1 MILAQMVSYM
11 SDTSS
16 AKPSFIASD
25 LVFKQLDLTGLR
37 VLIDWALSEGWNPGL
52 SDAELFYAADEN
64 GFVGCFIEDEL
75 IGGGALVSYDDD
87 FGFMGLF
94 IVKPEFKGTGIG
106 ARLWHFRK
114 NTLLARLKNNA
125 AIGMDGVITMQD
137 FYKKGGFE
145 IAFRDER
152 YQRIGEVF
160 ESDPNV
166 SNFTI
171 EDLTAILDFDLECFG
186 VNRKKFL
193 VPWLLSANARSITYK
208 STDGLKGFAV
218 IRKCHLGYKIGP
230 LFAEN
235 FSIAEAL
242 YKTCLTIGQGEQIFL
257 DIPVVNK
264 DAIDL
269 VKKFKAEYVFECA
282 RMYAGTPPKSSLIK
296 VFGITSFELG

>member
-1 MILAQMVSYM
+1 M

-16 AKPSFIASD
+16 TKLSSMASN

-37 VLIDWALSEGWNPGL
+37 VLIDLALTEGWNPGL
-52 SDAELFYAADEN
+52 SDAELFYVADKN
-64 GFVGCFIEDEL
+64 GFYGCFIGGEL
-75 IGGGALVSYDDD
+75 IGGGSLVSYNDD

-94 IVKPEFKGTGIG
+94 IVKPEFRGTGIG
-106 ARLWHFRK
+106 TRLWHFRK
-114 NTLLARLKNNA
+114 NTLLARLNNDA
-125 AIGMDGVITMQD
+125 AIGMDGVVTMQD

-145 IAFRDER
+145 ISFRDER
-152 YQRIGEVF
+152 YLRIGEVF

-166 SNFTI
+166 SDFNI
-171 EDLTAILDFDLECFG
+171 GDLTAILDFDLECFG

-193 VPWLLSANARSITYK
+193 VPWLLSENARSITYK
-208 STDGLKGFAV
+208 SADGLKGFAV

-235 FSIAEAL
+235 FSVAEAL

-264 DAIDL
+264 DAVEL
-269 VKKFKAEYVFECA
+269 VKKFKAKYVFECA
-282 RMYAGTPPKSSLIK
+282 RMYAGSPPKTSLIK